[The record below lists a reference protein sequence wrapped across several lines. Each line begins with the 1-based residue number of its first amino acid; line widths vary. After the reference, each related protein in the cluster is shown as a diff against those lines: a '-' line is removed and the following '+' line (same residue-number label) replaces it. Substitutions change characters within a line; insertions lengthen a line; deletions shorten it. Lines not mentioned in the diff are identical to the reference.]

1 MKHEVGMNLT
11 FVARQAGEGEPGY
24 GSLEDFLDAVMEE
37 LLDLGF
43 QEPSIGGSLSA
54 MQVEI
59 SVEVESDSAEKAVV
73 HGVSA
78 IRSALHAA
86 HVSTPGWDSYATSR
100 VGASQSAPP
109 ELVLSR
115 AH

>member
-24 GSLEDFLDAVMEE
+24 GSFEDFLDAVMEE

-73 HGVSA
+73 YGVSA

-100 VGASQSAPP
+100 VGAGR
-109 ELVLSR
+109 LSDV
-115 AH
+115 ASLQNA